1 MSMKVRGLLELEICS
16 FIFLLV
22 PFMLYNLIKGLTG
35 SPRLYCHDLALL
47 YLVREFLQSSV
58 WHL

>member
-58 WHL
+58 